1 MPAFEVECD
10 IAQGFEL
17 APDRRHTVGYLTT
30 LAIGG
35 VTPDLAVT
43 LPPPDAA
50 QPVVA
55 VLSGGAWS
63 TAAADDLTLRGRLS
77 PANAARLRE
86 IPRESPVQVGFVVFT
101 FDHINGVYFRA
112 FESYRGFP
120 ASGVGQPGTVYGI
133 LTKATGNQDVE
144 LTIAPPR
151 GPQRQQIMI
160 HPSAATKLIMP
171 WGV

>member
-10 IAQGFEL
+10 IAQGFDL
-17 APDRRHTVGYLTT
+17 APDRHLTVGYLTT
-30 LAIGG
+30 LAIGD

-55 VLSGGAWS
+55 VLSGAAWS
-63 TAAADDLTLRGRLS
+63 TAPTGDITLRGRLS
-77 PANAARLRE
+77 PANAARLRGAT
-86 IPRESPVQVGFVVFT
+86 PRALVQVGFVVFT
-101 FDHINGVYFRA
+101 FDHANGVYFRA
-112 FESYRGFP
+112 FESYRGYP
-120 ASGVGQPGTVYGI
+120 ASGVGHPATVYG
-133 LTKATGNQDVE
+133 LLAKATGDQDVE

-151 GPQRQQIMI
+151 SPQQQQIMI

-171 WGV
+171 WGA